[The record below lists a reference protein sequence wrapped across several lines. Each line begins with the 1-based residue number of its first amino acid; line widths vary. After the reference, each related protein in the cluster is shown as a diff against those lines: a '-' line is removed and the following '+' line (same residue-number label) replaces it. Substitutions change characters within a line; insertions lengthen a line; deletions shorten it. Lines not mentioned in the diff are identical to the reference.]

1 MSFQSFLD
9 QKTPS
14 NYEVNYNGTQRTPL
28 NYNVNYNKTQP
39 REETPQKQMGDIRI
53 LINTELLIYNNSTDI
68 STIQQEII
76 DQIVKKFDLIKCAHN
91 TNYEVRDNTDLNFVY
106 NDKQSA
112 ILCHNNMLVLFKN
125 NLESQNS
132 KIRETVLYQKLLTNF
147 LTNDITFET
156 NAFNFRKVIIKG
168 TFTLTDVYNKQITSY
183 DLKQQICNHLFR
195 HFSIVNIPN
204 YMVSN
209 ANYAVDRDL
218 LLQQSSLPINN
229 ITTCE
234 QNVLNLMGFF
244 IQHMEQID
252 RDIQQL
258 VLPNNSRL
266 RVNQFI
272 KLLEEY
278 QFILMKIINDIY
290 YQIEMSSKILNHGV
304 YFDKNTHPLD
314 KIILGIA
321 LNTSDS
327 SVKVDKTLNHLQME
341 FYEIDMLK
349 QNFIAQHQQEIA
361 RDELTRI
368 GMRKKIPSDI
378 TKNIGKYL

>member
-1 MSFQSFLD
+1 
-9 QKTPS
+9 
-14 NYEVNYNGTQRTPL
+14 
-28 NYNVNYNKTQP
+28 
-39 REETPQKQMGDIRI
+39 
-53 LINTELLIYNNSTDI
+53 
-68 STIQQEII
+68 
-76 DQIVKKFDLIKCAHN
+76 
-91 TNYEVRDNTDLNFVY
+91 
-106 NDKQSA
+106 
-112 ILCHNNMLVLFKN
+112 MLVLFKN

-183 DLKQQICNHLFR
+183 DLRKQICNHLFR

-209 ANYAVDRDL
+209 ADYAVDKDL
-218 LLQQSSLPINN
+218 LLQQSSQPINN

-234 QNVLNLMGFF
+234 QNVLNLMGGFKQD
-244 IQHMEQID
+244 IEQID
-252 RDIQQL
+252 RNIQQL
-258 VLPNNSRL
+258 VSPNNSRL
-266 RVNQFI
+266 RVNEFI

-278 QFILMKIINDIY
+278 QFILMKILNDIY
-290 YQIEMSSKILNHGV
+290 YQIEMSSKILNQGV

-368 GMRKKIPSDI
+368 GMRKNLPSDI
-378 TKNIGKYL
+378 TKNIGKFL